1 MADFP
6 NDPSSVTAEEMYPLC
21 LLLVQYH
28 GSDSNFP
35 CKYSCILKLAVHILN
50 KMLLLALGMQSL
62 RYVQIICGT
71 YANHSAACV
80 ILQEVGGGRKVPTH
94 KKSFPPLTLLC

>member
-6 NDPSSVTAEEMYPLC
+6 NDPSSLTAEEMYPLC

-62 RYVQIICGT
+62 RDLGQHRLEREGIILGSLSMT
-71 YANHSAACV
+71 MMMMTAW
-80 ILQEVGGGRKVPTH
+80 
-94 KKSFPPLTLLC
+94 KKMMTLK

>member
-1 MADFP
+1 MLFKIT
-6 NDPSSVTAEEMYPLC
+6 S
-21 LLLVQYH
+21 
-28 GSDSNFP
+28 

-71 YANHSAACV
+71 YTNHSTVCV
-80 ILQEVGGGRKVPTH
+80 ILQEVGGGRKVPTP

>member
-1 MADFP
+1 
-6 NDPSSVTAEEMYPLC
+6 MYPLC

-71 YANHSAACV
+71 YTNHSTVCV
-80 ILQEVGGGRKVPTH
+80 ILQEVGGGRKVHTQ
-94 KKSFPPLTLLC
+94 KKSFPPFTLLC

>member
-6 NDPSSVTAEEMYPLC
+6 NDPSSLTAEEMYPLC

-62 RYVQIICGT
+62 RYVQIICST
-71 YANHSAACV
+71 YVNHSTACV
-80 ILQEVGGGRKVPTH
+80 ILQEVGGGSKVPTH
-94 KKSFPPLTLLC
+94 KKSFPMLTLLF